1 MKKLLAV
8 LTASTTAVALAA
20 CGSSWDDN
28 ATPAQADALAKT
40 QVERLFNDVL
50 KHNTSDLQEFLAPN
64 FQLMRSNGTGADKK
78 QYIGD
83 LPTLKSFSL
92 GPVHGLEYNGTL
104 SATYTA
110 NTDLTVDG
118 EPYSQGPNP
127 VLSVFVKRE
136 GQWRLVGHGYFAA
149 PKN

>member
-8 LTASTTAVALAA
+8 LAASTAAVALAA

-28 ATPAQADALAKT
+28 ATPTQADSLAKT

-50 KHNTSDLQEFLAPN
+50 KRDTADLQEFLAPN
-64 FQLMRSNGTGADKK
+64 FQLMRSNGSGGDKK
-78 QYIGD
+78 QYIGN

-110 NTDLTVDG
+110 NTDLTVAG
-118 EPYSQGPNP
+118 KAFTQGPNP
-127 VLSVFVKRE
+127 VLSVFVKHG
-136 GQWRLVGHGYFAA
+136 GQWRLVGHGYFTA
-149 PKN
+149 PKS